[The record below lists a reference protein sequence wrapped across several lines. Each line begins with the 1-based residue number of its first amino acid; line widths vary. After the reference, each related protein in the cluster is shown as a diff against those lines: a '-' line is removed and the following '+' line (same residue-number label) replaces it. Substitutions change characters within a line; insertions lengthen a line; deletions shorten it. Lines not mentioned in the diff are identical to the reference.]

1 MVGAPRRAPDFMVIY
16 LAGTQPM
23 WKHTPW
29 IARMPGFGK
38 PRHQLGPTQ
47 VQCFLLIGFA
57 GFSPFALTPRKSE
70 PTFAEAHCRQA
81 ARGRIDGP
89 PLR

>member
-38 PRHQLGPTQ
+38 PHHQLGPTQ

-57 GFSPFALTPRKSE
+57 GFSPFRVDTQEIGTDICRGSLTSGRPR
-70 PTFAEAHCRQA
+70 PH
-81 ARGRIDGP
+81 
-89 PLR
+89 